1 MTQYQSV
8 NVKLSNLQL
17 NKLKSATKNATDV
30 TLTSSSN
37 MIGTNE
43 TSFPYNLLLT
53 YRQVSSLRK
62 FFANKSSVNI
72 KLSKIQLSLSE
83 IIQSGRFLGSFLKQL
98 MKVNLS
104 LMKNVLKPSAKSLL
118 KPLGLTAAASA
129 ADAGILKKSEDME
142 QKHH

>member
-53 YRQVSSLRK
+53 YRQVSSPRK
-62 FFANKSSVNI
+62 FFANQSLVNT

>member
-17 NKLKSATKNATDV
+17 NKLKSATKDATDV

-53 YRQVSSLRK
+53 YRQVSSPRK
-62 FFANKSSVNI
+62 FFANQSFVNT

>member
-1 MTQYQSV
+1 
-8 NVKLSNLQL
+8 
-17 NKLKSATKNATDV
+17 
-30 TLTSSSN
+30 

-62 FFANKSSVNI
+62 FFANKSSVKI

-83 IIQSGRFLGSFLKQL
+83 IIQSDRFLGSFLKQL

-118 KPLGLTAAASA
+118 KPLGLTAAASEA
-129 ADAGILKKSEDME
+129 SAGIHKKS
-142 QKHH
+142 

>member
-62 FFANKSSVNI
+62 FFANQSSVKI

>member
-17 NKLKSATKNATDV
+17 NKLKSPSKNATDV

-53 YRQVSSLRK
+53 YRQVSSPRK
-62 FFANKSSVNI
+62 FFANQSLVNT

-104 LMKNVLKPSAKSLL
+104 LMKNGLKPSAKSLL

>member
-53 YRQVSSLRK
+53 YRQVSSPRK
-62 FFANKSSVNI
+62 FFANQSSVNT

-118 KPLGLTAAASA
+118 KPLGLRAAASA

>member
-62 FFANKSSVNI
+62 FFANQSSVNI

-83 IIQSGRFLGSFLKQL
+83 IIQSDRFLGSFLKQL

-129 ADAGILKKSEDME
+129 ADAGIHKKS
-142 QKHH
+142 

>member
-1 MTQYQSV
+1 M
-8 NVKLSNLQL
+8 KLSNLQL

-53 YRQVSSLRK
+53 YRQVSSPRK
-62 FFANKSSVNI
+62 FFANQSLVNT

-129 ADAGILKKSEDME
+129 ADAGILKKS
-142 QKHH
+142 